1 MKTSLLPLIAILIW
15 TVSAGVNPADSING
29 SDGDDRLAG
38 TVSNDTI
45 MAGAGDDI
53 IEGGPGD
60 DQLHGGDGDDVLI
73 GGIGFDRL
81 FGGPGADEFVIE
93 ILTEEPDEILDFR
106 PEEGDTIVLKVD
118 RNKKSV
124 VVLPDRIKV
133 NNFQMKSN
141 GDLRVRFSGKKWNN
155 LVNINRSNLEIDVKD
170 EGHQVVLKFSKRI

>member
-1 MKTSLLPLIAILIW
+1 MKKALLSLLAILIW
-15 TVSAGVNPADSING
+15 TVSASVNSANSING

-45 MAGAGDDI
+45 RAGAGDDI

-73 GGIGFDRL
+73 GGIGLDRL
-81 FGGPGADEFVIE
+81 FGGLGADEFVID
-93 ILTEEPDEILDFR
+93 ILTDEADEILDFN

-118 RNKKSV
+118 RSKNSV
-124 VVLPDRIKV
+124 VVLPGRIKV

-141 GDLRVRFSGKKWNN
+141 GDLRAKFGGKTWNK
-155 LVNINRSNLEIDVKD
+155 LVNINRSDLVVNVKD
-170 EGHQVVLKFSKRI
+170 DGHKVVLKFRKRI